1 MVPDWFRIATAAAS
15 KASAVGVSPQ
25 ASSPLVALVT
35 WSFAPVDRSTSESPS
50 LQEYPHG
57 SGYCHNPIADER
69 GIWEVRVE
77 IDRLAMSIFL
87 SSLPESDVTCSSMEP
102 EVSTMMKTESGILR
116 EPNAWLR

>member
-1 MVPDWFRIATAAAS
+1 
-15 KASAVGVSPQ
+15 
-25 ASSPLVALVT
+25 
-35 WSFAPVDRSTSESPS
+35 

-87 SSLPESDVTCSSMEP
+87 SSLPESDITCSSIDD